1 MNAKTNV
8 NTNTD
13 AKRPT
18 VLLTGAAHGIG
29 RATALALAGRGTPL
43 GLIDRDGPG
52 LAALVQELRDQG
64 ATVADAT
71 VDVTDRDALFLA
83 VAGIESQVG
92 PTEVLLAC
100 AGIGTLTLVPE
111 LDTATLRQTLEVN
124 LVGVAH
130 SIEAVLP
137 GMIARGRGH
146 LIGVASMAGYRG
158 FPWMISYSASKAAL
172 IAYLEALRP
181 GLRRRGVTV
190 TTVCPGFVRT
200 QMSTSVP
207 YQRPVKM
214 IEPEDAARHLV
225 RAVERRPRNCI
236 FPWNMRIGLAVLRYM
251 PDRLFDALMRLAG
264 PQALHVEF

>member
-1 MNAKTNV
+1 MSGES
-8 NTNTD
+8 
-13 AKRPT
+13 RPT

-29 RATALALAGRGTPL
+29 RATALAFAARGTPL
-43 GLIDRDGPG
+43 ALIDRDATA
-52 LAALVQELRDQG
+52 LAELVGELKAQG
-64 ATVADAT
+64 ATVAEA
-71 VDVTDRDALFLA
+71 VADVTDRESLCLA
-83 VAGIESQVG
+83 VASLEAGIG
-92 PTEVLLAC
+92 PIEALVAC

-111 LDTATLRQTLEVN
+111 LDTPTLRRTLEVN

-146 LIGVASMAGYRG
+146 IVGVASVAGYRG

-200 QMSTSVP
+200 QMCTTVP
-207 YQRPVKM
+207 YQYPVKM

-225 RAVERRPRNCI
+225 RAVEKRPRNCV
-236 FPWNMRIGLAVLRYM
+236 FPWDMRISLAILKYM
-251 PDRLFDALMRLAG
+251 PDGLFDRLMRWVG
-264 PQALHVEF
+264 PQALNVEF

>member
-1 MNAKTNV
+1 MNP
-8 NTNTD
+8 
-13 AKRPT
+13 RPT

-29 RATALALAGRGTPL
+29 RASALALADRGMPL
-43 GLIDRDGPG
+43 GLLDCDGPA
-52 LAALVQELRDQG
+52 LAALAQELEDRG
-64 ATVADAT
+64 ATIAAVAA
-71 VDVTDRDALFLA
+71 DVTDRDVLLQA
-83 VAGIESQVG
+83 VARITAAIG
-92 PTEVLLAC
+92 PIEVLLAC
-100 AGIGTLTLVPE
+100 AGIGTLTLVPA
-111 LDTATLRQTLEVN
+111 LDTAMLRQTLDVN

-137 GMIARGRGH
+137 GMIALGRGH

-200 QMSTSVP
+200 RMCTSVP
-207 YQRPVKM
+207 YQRPMKM
-214 IEPEDAARHLV
+214 IEPEHAARHLV

-236 FPWNMRIGLAVLRYM
+236 FPWNMRIGLAILRHM
-251 PDRLFDALMRLAG
+251 PDWCFDRLMRWVG

>member
-1 MNAKTNV
+1 MNDHDRRV
-8 NTNTD
+8 
-13 AKRPT
+13 

-29 RATALALAGRGTPL
+29 RATAAELARIGTPL
-43 GLIDRDGPG
+43 GLIDRDAP
-52 LAALVQELRDQG
+52 ALLDLVRELRSRG
-64 ATVADAT
+64 ATIVEAA
-71 VDVTDRDALFLA
+71 VDVTDRFRLHEA
-83 VAGIESQVG
+83 VAGMEAALG
-92 PTEVLLAC
+92 RFEVLIAC
-100 AGIGTLTLVPE
+100 AGIGSLTLVPH
-111 LDTATLRQTLEVN
+111 LDTEVLRQTLDVN

-137 GMIARGRGH
+137 GMMAMRRGH
-146 LIGVASMAGYRG
+146 IVGVASMAGYRG

-200 QMSTSVP
+200 RMSMGVP

-214 IEPEDAARHLV
+214 IEPEDAARHIV
-225 RAVERRPRNCI
+225 RAIQRRPRNCV
-236 FPWNMRIGLAVLRYM
+236 FPWSMRIGLAILRYM
-251 PDRLFDALMRLAG
+251 PDSFFDRLMRWFG